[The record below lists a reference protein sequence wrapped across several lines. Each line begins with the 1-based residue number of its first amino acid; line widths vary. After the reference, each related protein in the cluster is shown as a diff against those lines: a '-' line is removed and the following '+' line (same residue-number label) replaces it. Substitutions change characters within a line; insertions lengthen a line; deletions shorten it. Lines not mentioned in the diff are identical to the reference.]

1 MKFSDITALATV
13 QGPARTESE
22 RLSRRCYSVE
32 DMRKLAAKRLPGSIF
47 DYIEGGGEDEVSLR
61 RNRSSFDDWSFLPK
75 WGSVDN
81 LDLSSTLLGGP
92 VAMPLTLAPT
102 GGTRLFH
109 PAGEKAAARAAQQAG
124 VPYGLAHLS
133 TTPMEQVSAAAPG
146 VRRWFNIEPMQDK
159 VELQAVLDR
168 AAAAGYEA
176 LLVNVD
182 CRAIGHRER
191 DYRNGFTAPPSIKL
205 KTVVEGALHPRWAL
219 GFLANDAIAFPNLD
233 AEIPDGPAV
242 QHTRICGGRCWPVP
256 TNPPTGMTSGICG
269 HAGTAP
275 SSSRAWSIRTTPSLA
290 AEIGIDAIQVSN
302 HGGRQLD
309 HMASPLDVLPDI
321 VDRVEGRLEIIVD
334 GGIRRGSDV
343 IKAIALGADACS
355 IGRPYLYGLAA
366 AGQAGVAHVLGL
378 FQAEMTRTMMLLGVS
393 TIQELRLEGRDLIRH
408 RNASLTR
415 TSLPLTRPPRSDGLA
430 EMSDPLMKTPESRLP
445 ARTAPAPA
453 APAAVGRA
461 AVVFLR

>member
-1 MKFSDITALATV
+1 MKFKDIRALATV
-13 QGPARTESE
+13 QGPARTPSE

-32 DMRKLAAKRLPGSIF
+32 DMRSLAAKRLPGSIY

-75 WGSVDN
+75 WGSVEN
-81 LDLSSTLLGGP
+81 LDLSSSLLGGP
-92 VAMPLTLAPT
+92 VSMPLTLAPT

-109 PAGEKAAARAAQQAG
+109 PDGESAVARAAEEAR

-146 VRRWFNIEPMQDK
+146 LRRWFNIEPMADK
-159 VELQAVLDR
+159 AELQAVLDR

-219 GFLANDAIAFPNLD
+219 GFLAHDAIAFPNLD
-233 AEIPDGPAV
+233 AEIPQGPLSSTPDMWRTLLAGSYEPTDWDDIRDLRARWNGPIILKGVVNPNDAV
-242 QHTRICGGRCWPVP
+242 T
-256 TNPPTGMTSGICG
+256 
-269 HAGTAP
+269 
-275 SSSRAWSIRTTPSLA
+275 A

-309 HMASPLDVLPDI
+309 HMAAPLDMLPDI
-321 VDRVEGRLEIIVD
+321 VDRAEGRLEIIVD

-366 AGQAGVAHVLGL
+366 AGQAGVAHVLKM
-378 FQAEMTRTMMLLGVS
+378 FRAEMTRTMMLLGVS

-408 RNASLTR
+408 RNAPFAR
-415 TSLPLTRPPRSDGLA
+415 TS
-430 EMSDPLMKTPESRLP
+430 
-445 ARTAPAPA
+445 PAPEA
-453 APAAVGRA
+453 SHGLEEMGIPS
-461 AVVFLR
+461 

>member
-1 MKFSDITALATV
+1 MKFKDIKALATV

-22 RLSRRCYSVE
+22 RLARRCYSVE

-75 WGSVDN
+75 WGSVQN

-92 VAMPLTLAPT
+92 VSMPLTLAPT

-109 PAGEKAAARAAQQAG
+109 PDGESAVARAALDAG
-124 VPYGLAHLS
+124 IPYGLAHLS

-159 VELQAVLDR
+159 VELQALLDR

-191 DYRNGFTAPPSIKL
+191 DYRNGFTAPPSIKM

-233 AEIPDGPAV
+233 AEIPEGPLSSTPDMWRTLLAGSYEPTDWDDIRDLRARWNGPIILKGLVNPNDAV
-242 QHTRICGGRCWPVP
+242 IA
-256 TNPPTGMTSGICG
+256 
-269 HAGTAP
+269 AG
-275 SSSRAWSIRTTPSLA
+275 
-290 AEIGIDAIQVSN
+290 IGIDAIQVSN

-309 HMASPLDVLPDI
+309 HMASPLDLLPEI

-343 IKAIALGADACS
+343 VKAIALGADACS

-366 AGQAGVAHVLGL
+366 ASQAGVAHVLKM
-378 FQAEMTRTMMLLGVS
+378 FEAEMTRTMMLLGVS

-408 RNASLTR
+408 RNAPLTR
-415 TSLPLTRPPRSDGLA
+415 TSLAPDAPKGLV
-430 EMSDPLMKTPESRLP
+430 EMSTP
-445 ARTAPAPA
+445 
-453 APAAVGRA
+453 
-461 AVVFLR
+461 